1 MSATAV
7 DRGLQERGAVWGLL
21 AEFTDAGDLIEAARK
36 VRDAGYTRWDSFAPF
51 AVHGLDT
58 AMAIRKTALPGLV
71 LLGGMLGCLAGILLQ
86 WWTNAVDYPFLISG
100 KPLFGWPAA
109 VPIAFEL
116 TILFAAFAALFG
128 MLGLNGLP
136 QLYHPL
142 FTSERFRRVTTDRF
156 FIAIE
161 AGDPR
166 FDPGETRRFLEGLGA
181 VAVEEVRD

>member
-1 MSATAV
+1 MSAV
-7 DRGLQERGAVWGLL
+7 VMEDRVEERGTVWGLL
-21 AEFTDAGDLIEAARK
+21 AEFTDAAGLIEAAEK
-36 VRDAGYTRWDSFAPF
+36 VRDAGYTRWDTFAPF

-58 AMAIRKTALPGLV
+58 AMGIRKTVLPKIV
-71 LLGGMLGCLAGILLQ
+71 LGAGAVGCVSGFLLQ

-116 TILFAAFAALFG
+116 TILFAAFGALFG

-136 QLYHPL
+136 RLHHPL

-161 AGDPR
+161 RDDPR
-166 FDPGETRRFLEGLGA
+166 FDPEETRRFLEGLGA